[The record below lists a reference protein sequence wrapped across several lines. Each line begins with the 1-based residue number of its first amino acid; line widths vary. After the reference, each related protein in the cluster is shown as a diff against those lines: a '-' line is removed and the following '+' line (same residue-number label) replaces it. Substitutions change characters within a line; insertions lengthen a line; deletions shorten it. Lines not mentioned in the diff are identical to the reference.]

1 MKRRLAAAVLLA
13 VTCAA
18 TPARADFRT
27 GWTAYEAEE
36 YQTAALTWLPLAEW
50 GDAQAQHAL
59 AILLLYGRGLAADS
73 GAAAALLAPAAAAG
87 HAEAAYAL
95 ATLYQDGDG
104 VERDLVETA
113 RLYTIAAMTGH
124 APAMINLGVMLVL
137 GQGSA
142 PDAPSA
148 HTWFGIAARL
158 GDAAAVRNRDRT
170 AVQLTPAELAAS
182 ERAIA
187 AWRAAPRPVAT
198 LPLNPAEI
206 YPGAINVLAEIDR
219 ALRPNARPIGTP
231 QVEAVDMIAIARPA
245 AAPASAPIVAPVE
258 MAPPAP
264 VAALMLPPTIVVVPH
279 LPPPEAAPPEFIIPP
294 NIVVL
299 PTVAT
304 GAPIRIVPAR

>member
-1 MKRRLAAAVLLA
+1 MKCRLAVAMLA
-13 VTCAA
+13 LACAA
-18 TPARADFRT
+18 TPVRADFRA
-27 GWTAYEAEE
+27 GWTAYEAGE
-36 YQTAALTWLPLAEW
+36 YEKAALTWLPLAEW

-73 GAAAALLAPAAAAG
+73 GAAAALLSPAAASG

-104 VERDLVETA
+104 VERDLVEAA

-137 GQGSA
+137 GQGTT

-158 GDAAAVRNRDRT
+158 GDAAAARNRDRT
-170 AVQLTPAELAAS
+170 AAQLTPAELAAS

-187 AWRAAPRPVAT
+187 AWRATPRSLGT
-198 LPLNPAEI
+198 LPLNPADT
-206 YPGAINVLAEIDR
+206 YPGAINALAEIDR
-219 ALRPNARPIGTP
+219 ALRPAGRPIGTQP
-231 QVEAVDMIAIARPA
+231 VDAVDLVVIAPVVTPANGAA
-245 AAPASAPIVAPVE
+245 AAPAAV
-258 MAPPAP
+258 APPAP
-264 VAALMLPPTIVVVPH
+264 VAELKLPPTIVVVPH
-279 LPPPEAAPPEFIIPP
+279 LPPPQAAPPEFIIPP